1 MRPDSDPTDPMTTTR
16 SDHRRWQFWIDR
28 GGTFTDLVAVTPDG
42 ELRTHKLLSDNPR
55 RYADAAIQGMRDL
68 LGLPAEAPLPT
79 AHIAD
84 VKMGTTVATN
94 ALLERR
100 GASCLLLITRG
111 FGDALRIGYQNR
123 PELFALDIQRPR
135 MLYQAVVEIDERVAA
150 TGEVIRPLDVAA
162 ARAALATQR
171 ERGLDSVA
179 ICLMHGYRFPEH
191 ERCLADLA
199 RELGYTHISVSHQ
212 VSPLIKLI
220 ARGDTTVLDAYLSP
234 VLRRDVDRLA
244 DHLHGLA
251 DHQLLFMQSNGG
263 LTTAQQF
270 QGKDAIVS
278 GPAGGVV
285 GMVKTAEAAGF
296 KRLIGFDMGGTSTDV
311 SHYAGDYE
319 RSFETEVAGVRLRTP
334 MMNIHTVAAGGG
346 SILRFDGARLQ
357 VGPASAGADP
367 GPACYRNGGPLTVTD
382 CHVMLG
388 TLQPA
393 HFPAVFGPDGRLPLD
408 ADTVKVQ
415 FTALAQRI
423 AAATGTR
430 QTAQRVAQGFLA
442 IAVANMANAIKRI
455 SVQRGHDLSGYA
467 LACFGGAGGQHA
479 CAVAD
484 ALGMKTIVLHPHAGV
499 LSALGIGLAD
509 RRLLREC
516 TVAQRLDATGA
527 QILRRQLAALSA
539 TVQAALQTQ
548 VAAGTPLREQRRALL
563 RYQGSDTA
571 LSVDVAAPEAMRRQF
586 ETRHRQRFG
595 FDAPDKPL
603 VIESAQVEWIAAG
616 AELPTT
622 VIHSG
627 AAAAGRPIA
636 THSVMMS
643 NGVARTPFFERRSL
657 PSDTPLDGPCVIVE
671 TTGTVVV
678 EHGWLARRTARDDL
692 ILERRRHQRP
702 QPRPAI
708 ATHADPVMLEIFN
721 NAFMAI
727 AEQMGDVLANTA
739 QSVNIK
745 ERLDFSCAVF
755 DRRGALVANAPH
767 MPVHLGAMSDSI
779 RSLIA
784 RRGGQLRDGDVYA
797 LNAPYDGGTHLPD
810 VTLIKPVFAAADGGT
825 PLFYV
830 AARGHHADIGGITPG
845 SMPPHSTT
853 VTQEGVLIDHFLMV
867 DAGVLRERATRALLS
882 AGPYPARN
890 PDANLADFKAQIA
903 ACEQGAQALHRLL
916 HQVGAP
922 VVRAYMGHV
931 QDNAEAAVRRVIDRL
946 HAGQFRCE
954 LDDGHAIA
962 VRIDVNHEART
973 ARIDFTGTSAQ
984 HPGNFNAPVSVCKAA
999 VLYVFRCLVRDAIPL
1014 NQGCLTPLEIII
1026 PAGSMINPR
1035 YPAAVVAGNV
1045 ETSQAIV
1052 DALLGALGVS
1062 AAAQGTMNNLT
1073 WGNARYQYYET
1084 LCGGAGATATANGA
1098 DAVHTH
1104 MTNSR
1109 LTDPEVLEQRFPV
1122 RLDHFGIRRHSG
1134 GAGRRRG
1141 GDGVERRIR
1150 FLEPLTVSLLSGRRR
1165 VPPYGLA
1172 GGDAGKPG
1180 DNQLLRASGERHTL
1194 AGVCTVDVGPDDV
1207 IVIRTPGGGG
1217 FGAMGTPRKTP

>member
-1 MRPDSDPTDPMTTTR
+1 MTTTPA
-16 SDHRRWQFWIDR
+16 DHRRWQFWIDR

-42 ELRTHKLLSDNPR
+42 ELRTHKLLSENPR
-55 RYADAAIQGMRDL
+55 RYADAAVQGMREL
-68 LGLPAEAPLPT
+68 LGLAADAPLPT
-79 AHIAD
+79 ARIAA

-94 ALLERR
+94 ALLERQ
-100 GASCLLLITRG
+100 GAPCLLLITRG

-123 PELFALDIQRPR
+123 PELFALDIKAPQR
-135 MLYQAVVEIDERVAA
+135 LYQSVAEIDERVAA
-150 TGEVIRPLDVAA
+150 DGAVIRPLDEAA
-162 ARAALATQR
+162 ARTALAAHR
-171 ERGLDSVA
+171 EQGLDSVA

-191 ERCLADLA
+191 ERRLAALA
-199 RELGYTHISVSHQ
+199 RELGYAQISVSHQ

-234 VLRRDVDRLA
+234 VLRRDVERLA
-244 DHLHGLA
+244 GQLRGLA
-251 DHQLLFMQSNGG
+251 DHRLLFMQSNGG
-263 LTTAQQF
+263 LTAARQF

-319 RSFETEVAGVRLRTP
+319 RSFETEIAGVRLRTP

-346 SILRFDGARLQ
+346 SVLRFDGGRLR
-357 VGPASAGADP
+357 VGPASAGAAP

-382 CHVMLG
+382 CQVMLG
-388 TLQPA
+388 VLQPA
-393 HFPAVFGPDGRLPLD
+393 HFPAVFGPEGNSPLD
-408 ADTVKVQ
+408 ADTVNAQ
-415 FTALAQRI
+415 FSALAQRI
-423 AAATGTR
+423 AAATGAR
-430 QTAQRVAQGFLA
+430 QTPQRVAQGFLA

-455 SVQRGHDLSGYA
+455 SVQRGHDVSAYT

-479 CAVAD
+479 CLVAD
-484 ALGMKTIVLHPHAGV
+484 ALGMKTILLHPQAGV

-509 RRLLREC
+509 RRLMREC
-516 TVAQRLDATGA
+516 TVAQTLDAAGVKVL
-527 QILRRQLAALSA
+527 QRQWAALSA
-539 TVQAALQTQ
+539 TARAALQAQ
-548 VAAGTPLREQRRALL
+548 VEADATLREHRRAQL
-563 RYQGSDTA
+563 RYPGSDTA
-571 LSVDVAAPEAMRRQF
+571 LLVDAAAPEAMRRQF

-595 FDAPDKPL
+595 FDAPDTPL

-616 AELPTT
+616 AELPPA
-622 VIHSG
+622 VAR
-627 AAAAGRPIA
+627 AAADAAVQPVA
-636 THSVMMS
+636 THWVVMQ
-643 NGVARTPFFERRSL
+643 GGAARTPFFERRSL
-657 PSDTPLDGPCVIVE
+657 PIDTPLNGPCVILE
-671 TTGTVVV
+671 ATGTVVV
-678 EHGWLARRTARDDL
+678 EHGWRARRTARDDL
-692 ILERRRHQRP
+692 ILERYRP
-702 QPRPAI
+702 LPARAPI
-708 ATHADPVMLEIFN
+708 DAQADPVMLEIFN

-755 DRRGALVANAPH
+755 DRQGALVANAPH
-767 MPVHLGAMSDSI
+767 MPVHLGAMSDSV

-810 VTLIKPVFAAADGGT
+810 VTVIKPVFDQSRNA

-830 AARGHHADIGGITPG
+830 AARGHHADIGGVTPG

-853 VTQEGVLIDHFLMV
+853 VSQEGVLIDHFLMV
-867 DAGVLRERATRALLS
+867 DAGVLRERAIRALLGS
-882 AGPYPARN
+882 GPYPARN

-903 ACEQGAQALHRLL
+903 ACEQGAQALRRLL
-916 HQVGAP
+916 QQVGP
-922 VVRAYMGHV
+922 TVLQAYMGHV

-946 HAGQFRCE
+946 SAGRFRCE
-954 LDDGHAIA
+954 LDDGHAIEVA
-962 VRIDVNHEART
+962 IDVHREARA

-984 HPGNFNAPVSVCKAA
+984 HPGNFNAPAAVCKAA
-999 VLYVFRCLVRDAIPL
+999 VLYVFRCLVQDAIPL
-1014 NQGCLTPLEIII
+1014 NQGGLKPLEIII
-1026 PAGSMINPR
+1026 PAASMINPR

-1045 ETSQAIV
+1045 ETAQAIV
-1052 DALLGALGVS
+1052 DALLGALGVC

-1084 LCGGAGATATANGA
+1084 LCGGAGATATAAGA

-1122 RLDHFGIRRHSG
+1122 RLDHFGIRRGSG
-1134 GAGRRRG
+1134 GSGRHRG

-1150 FLEPLTVSLLSGRRR
+1150 FLEPMTVSLLSGRRR

-1172 GGDAGKPG
+1172 GGGAGEPG
-1180 DNQLLRASGERHTL
+1180 ENQLRRATGERRTL
-1194 AGVCTVDVGPDDV
+1194 AGVCTVEVGADDV

-1217 FGAMGTPRKTP
+1217 FGAIDTPRQTP